1 MSSETSRLNV
11 ALDFVKREAGEAREA
26 RPREVDYFPQD
37 RSSYAQ
43 RNEARLFAL
52 QIVRD
57 RAYREALL
65 KAARARTLPAAV
77 ETTLLA
83 YAYGR
88 PTERVEL
95 GRPGSFSE
103 LEGMSN
109 KDLVLRARALSEAAE
124 QLDTSE
130 AAQLAAE
137 SSTNS
142 AVLRSIE
149 KPVEEEERRAE
160 RSARTAEELAEAE
173 KTAPL
178 PDWLKPSD
186 DASRGGTP

>member
-1 MSSETSRLNV
+1 
-11 ALDFVKREAGEAREA
+11 
-26 RPREVDYFPQD
+26 
-37 RSSYAQ
+37 
-43 RNEARLFAL
+43 
-52 QIVRD
+52 
-57 RAYREALL
+57 
-65 KAARARTLPAAV
+65 
-77 ETTLLA
+77 
-83 YAYGR
+83 
-88 PTERVEL
+88 
-95 GRPGSFSE
+95 
-103 LEGMSN
+103 MSN